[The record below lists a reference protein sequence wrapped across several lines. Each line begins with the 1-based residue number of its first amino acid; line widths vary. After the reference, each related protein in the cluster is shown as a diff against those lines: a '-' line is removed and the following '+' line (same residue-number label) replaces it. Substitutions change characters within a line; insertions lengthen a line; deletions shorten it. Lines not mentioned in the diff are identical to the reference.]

1 MHPARYDASQVMS
14 RQISREFV
22 LQAGAGVGLSCSLSP
37 ENAFMGSLVGSEV
50 LANAVP
56 LIP

>member
-1 MHPARYDASQVMS
+1 MS